1 MKKLMIIALIGGWSA
16 FVNAQNIDKIKK
28 TIDVAYLS
36 NLYMYCHEHPELSF
50 HEVKTA
56 ERMADELGKL
66 GFVVTTNV
74 GGPGVVGV
82 FKNGQGPTILV
93 RTDMDALP
101 IVEETGKP
109 YASTVKTTN
118 DLGVEVGVMHACGH
132 DMHMTVWVGT
142 AKALVKL
149 KDEWKGTLVF
159 IGQPAEERSGGSNKM
174 LEDGLYTRFP
184 KPDKAISLHVHPGL
198 KAGTIGYCS
207 GYCMANVD
215 MMDITVHGKGG
226 HGAYPHLGKDPIV
239 LSAKI
244 IMALQTIVSR
254 EISPLEPAVVTVG
267 SIHGGTKGNVIPDDV
282 ELELTLRSYTDEV
295 RDALI
300 AKIHR
305 ICEGEAMAAGI
316 AKEDYPTINIREEYT
331 PALYNDPGMVKSLN
345 ETFKKA
351 VGAENVIEID
361 PVMGGEDFA
370 RYGRTDDKIPVFMF
384 RLGVVEASQY
394 EAAQR
399 GEINLP
405 SLHSSKLTPD
415 PVPSIEGGV
424 TAMTAAVMYLLAH

>member
-1 MKKLMIIALIGGWSA
+1 MLIISGASFGRAQTIG
-16 FVNAQNIDKIKK
+16 DIKK
-28 TIDVAYLS
+28 TIDVDYLTK
-36 NLYMYCHEHPELSF
+36 LYLYCHENPELSF

-56 ERMADELGKL
+56 ARMADELGKI
-66 GFVVTTNV
+66 GFEVSTHV
-74 GGPGVVGV
+74 GGNGVVGV
-82 FKNGQGPTILV
+82 FRNGDGPTILV
-93 RTDMDALP
+93 RADMDALP

-118 DLGVEVGVMHACGH
+118 DLGAEVGVMHACGH

-142 AKALVKL
+142 ARALVNL
-149 KDEWKGTLVF
+149 KSKWKGTLVF
-159 IGQPAEERSGGSNKM
+159 IGQPAEERSGGSSKM
-174 LEDGLYTRFP
+174 LEDGLYERFP
-184 KPDKAISLHVHPGL
+184 KPDKAIALHVHPGL

-254 EISPLEPAVVTVG
+254 EISPLDPAVVTVG

-282 ELELTLRSYTDEV
+282 KLELTLRSYTDEV
-295 RDALI
+295 RNALI

-305 ICEGEAMAAGI
+305 ICDGEAMAAGI
-316 AKEDYPTINIREEYT
+316 EKENYPTINIREEYT
-331 PALYNDPGMVKSLN
+331 PALYNNPEMVSSLN

-405 SLHSSKLTPD
+405 SLHSSKLAPD
-415 PVPSIEGGV
+415 PEPSIKGGV
-424 TAMTAAVMYLLAH
+424 TAMTAAVLHLLEE